1 MGGRPNG
8 SIKMYVKGQNGTD
21 TMAHKHSL
29 VVQKIKPKR
38 NEKKL
43 PPLSVVGLATF
54 CLGFEVGGC
63 LMRCFLPILDSIR
76 TALVVNCKLL
86 FFVVVQERSS
96 RKAEEMALAAVEMDT
111 TTSTS
116 GSPSL
121 GRACRL
127 MIAASGQQSSI
138 ELSTR

>member
-76 TALVVNCKLL
+76 TALVIKLL
-86 FFVVVQERSS
+86 LFVVVQERSS
-96 RKAEEMALAAVEMDT
+96 RKAEEKALAAVEMDT